1 MGVRILRDK
10 TEAAMYC
17 STSGWAFGPVFD
29 DRGLHDADERIEA
42 FLRWLK
48 ADPRTFTSDS
58 ALEAKYSAWLAQED
72 AQWAAEAAAAR
83 EQSER
88 EERELDAEIAALD
101 AKRAAREKAAR

>member
-48 ADPRTFTSDS
+48 VDPRTFAIDS
-58 ALEAKYSAWLAQED
+58 ELEGKYLAWLAQED
-72 AQWAAEAAAAR
+72 AQWAAEDTAAR
-83 EQSER
+83 LKSEQED
-88 EERELDAEIAALD
+88 RELDEEIAAL
-101 AKRAAREKAAR
+101 AARRAKQGLA